1 MEVRVESSRLVKP
14 IDCHPPPST
23 DRVHIVPL
31 NVFDKVT
38 MNLHVAVIFLFR
50 PPPALPSNA
59 HLERGL
65 AEALSS
71 YREFAGRLVADGDGN
86 PVIVL
91 NDAGALFVE
100 ATADLPL
107 PLEPSP
113 AFRRFLPSTDGGD
126 AGDAVA
132 QVQLTRFACGSL
144 AVGFSWHHR
153 VADGHGA
160 GNFLVAW
167 GLACRGIPFPPP
179 FRDRSAVA
187 VRREPLEIRFDH
199 RNTEYYFNAD
209 DDGYNSPV
217 DDDVAM
223 VKVHFTPEFVAY
235 LRTESEAPTKF
246 EAVVAQLWRAAT
258 RARELSEREITHL
271 VISVDGRRRMNPPL
285 SGEYFGNL
293 VLWAVPRSAAGDL
306 LRQPLRHAASI
317 IREEIAKLDAG
328 YFQSFVDFANSG
340 VVEAEKL
347 VPAAEREGSAL
358 WPGLDVASWL
368 RLPFSEVDFGGGRPF
383 QVTPAYV
390 PVEGLVAILPGED
403 GGVDAYVN
411 MFDRYADNFRRFCG
425 RSD

>member
-1 MEVRVESSRLVKP
+1 MEVRVKSSRLVKP
-14 IDCHPPPST
+14 IDFHSSPST
-23 DRVHIVPL
+23 GHVRIVPL

-50 PPPALPSNA
+50 PPPAPPSNA
-59 HLERGL
+59 HLDRGL
-65 AEALSS
+65 AVALSY
-71 YREFAGRLVADGDGN
+71 YREFAGRLAADGDGN

-100 ATADLPL
+100 ATTELPL

-113 AFRRFLPSTDGGD
+113 ALRRFLPSTDGGD

-153 VADGHGA
+153 VADGHAA

-167 GLACRGIPFPPP
+167 GIACRGMPLRPP

-187 VRREPLEIRFDH
+187 VLREPLEIRFDH
-199 RNTEYYFNAD
+199 RNTEYYLNAD
-209 DDGYNSPV
+209 DDGYNFPI
-217 DDDVAM
+217 DDDVTM
-223 VKVHFTPEFVAY
+223 VKVHFTPEFVAD

-246 EAVVAQLWRAAT
+246 EAVAAQLWRAAT
-258 RARELSEREITHL
+258 RARGLSERETTHL
-271 VISVDGRRRMNPPL
+271 VISVDGRRRTSPPIP
-285 SGEYFGNL
+285 GEYFGNL
-293 VLWAVPRSAAGDL
+293 VLWAVPRTSAGDL
-306 LRQPLRHAASI
+306 VRQPLRHAASI
-317 IREEIAKLDAG
+317 IREEIAKIDAG
-328 YFQSFVDFANSG
+328 YFRSFVDFAGSG
-340 VVEAEKL
+340 AVEAEKL
-347 VPAAEREGSAL
+347 VPAAEREGRAL

-411 MFDRYADNFRRFCG
+411 MFDRYADNFRRFCR